1 MDHMLQSHRT
11 AKQTPNERSTV
22 IWLYKLDNTDL
33 CKPLFMASMVLPVL
47 KQNTETNIRKLN
59 SKLIKCEAKKI
70 SLN

>member
-1 MDHMLQSHRT
+1 M
-11 AKQTPNERSTV
+11 
-22 IWLYKLDNTDL
+22 YKLDNTDL

-59 SKLIKCEAKKI
+59 SKLIDCEAEKI